1 MKKTILVTGARG
13 YIASYIQNSNKDKFN
28 WIKMTR
34 DNADFSNPDEVEK
47 FVNNHRNLIY
57 VYILQQM
64 QLLLCVKKIQNLQP
78 I

>member
-34 DNADFSNPDEVEK
+34 DDADFSNPDEVEK
-47 FVNNHRNLIY
+47 FVNHRNLIY

-64 QLLLCVKKIQNLQP
+64 QLLLCVKKIQSLQP